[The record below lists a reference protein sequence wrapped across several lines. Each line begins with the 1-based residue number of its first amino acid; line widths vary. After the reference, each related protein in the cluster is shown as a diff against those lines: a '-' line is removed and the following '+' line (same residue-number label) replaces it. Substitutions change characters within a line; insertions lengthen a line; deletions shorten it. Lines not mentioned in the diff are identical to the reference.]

1 MEPKLRP
8 SLLKIA
14 LAQTLTIPILI
25 VGLILASIGI
35 TVSAESHSETVG
47 MILALFGL
55 LVMLGGGITCIIL
68 YLNGLYRLC
77 NNLAAK
83 GMNSNGASLFIKSFM
98 IQVAA
103 CIFIVLAAIIC
114 GNSGNAK
121 LLTIAIALGALI
133 SLGATCLS
141 MNGAKH
147 LSTYFRRMSFARTGY
162 MLTIISSAISIPLI
176 FLTPVSFGDFNS
188 ATYNP
193 EPSTL
198 TSLLYVF
205 IYIMNTTGFVL
216 VLVGWWNAVG
226 EGSRIDREGLP
237 ETTEEA
243 RPNK

>member
-25 VGLILASIGI
+25 VGLILTSIGI
-35 TVSAESHSETVG
+35 AVYTESHTETVG
-47 MILALFGL
+47 MIIAMLGL
-55 LVMLGGGITCIIL
+55 LIMLGGGITCIIL
-68 YLNGLYRLC
+68 YLNGLFRLR
-77 NNLAAK
+77 NNLTAK
-83 GMNSNGASLFIKSFM
+83 NMESIGTSLFIKSFM

-103 CIFIVLAAIIC
+103 CIFIVLAAITC
-114 GNSGNAK
+114 GNAEDAK

-147 LSTYFRRMSFARTGY
+147 LSAYLRRMSFARIGY

-176 FLTPVSFGDFNS
+176 FLTPVSLGDFNS
-188 ATYNP
+188 ATYEP
-193 EPSTL
+193 EPSAL

-205 IYIMNTTGFVL
+205 IYILNITGFVL

-243 RPNK
+243 

>member
-14 LAQTLTIPILI
+14 LAQTLTIPILM
-25 VGLILASIGI
+25 VGLILTSIGI
-35 TVSAESHSETVG
+35 TVYAESHTEAVG
-47 MILALFGL
+47 IIIAMLGL
-55 LVMLGGGITCIIL
+55 LIMLGGGITCIIL
-68 YLNGLYRLC
+68 YLNGLYRLR
-77 NNLAAK
+77 NNLASK
-83 GMNSNGASLFIKSFM
+83 NMEPIGASLFIKSFM

-103 CIFIVLAAIIC
+103 CIFIVLAAITC
-114 GNSGNAK
+114 GNAGDAK

-147 LSTYFRRMSFARTGY
+147 LSAYFRRMSFARIGY

-176 FLTPVSFGDFNS
+176 FLTPVSLGDFYS
-188 ATYNP
+188 AAYEP
-193 EPSTL
+193 EPSAL

-205 IYIMNTTGFVL
+205 IYMLNITGFVL

-237 ETTEEA
+237 ETTEKA
-243 RPNK
+243 

>member
-1 MEPKLRP
+1 MESKLRP

-25 VGLILASIGI
+25 VGLIVAFIGI
-35 TVSAESHSETVG
+35 AVSAESHSEIVG
-47 MILALFGL
+47 VVMAMLGL
-55 LVMLGGGITCIIL
+55 LIMLGGGITCIIL
-68 YLNGLYRLC
+68 YLKGLYSLR
-77 NNLAAK
+77 NSMTVN
-83 GMNSNGASLFIKSFM
+83 GMEPQGTSLFIKSFM

-103 CIFIVLAAIIC
+103 YIFIALATIIC
-114 GNSGNAK
+114 GNAGNAK

-147 LSTYFRRMSFARTGY
+147 LSAYFRRMSIARIGY

-176 FLTPVSFGDFNS
+176 FLTPISFGDFVTNE
-188 ATYNP
+188 P
-193 EPSTL
+193 EPSAL
-198 TSLLYVF
+198 TILLSVL
-205 IYIMNTTGFVL
+205 IHILSISGFVF

-237 ETTEEA
+237 ETIEES
-243 RPNK
+243 